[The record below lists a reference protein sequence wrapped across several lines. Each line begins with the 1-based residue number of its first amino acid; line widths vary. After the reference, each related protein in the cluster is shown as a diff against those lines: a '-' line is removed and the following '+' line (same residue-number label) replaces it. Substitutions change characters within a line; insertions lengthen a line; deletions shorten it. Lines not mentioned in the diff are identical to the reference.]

1 MTRPE
6 VPKDGQE
13 YLWWS
18 QGATDEANARNEGL
32 TNEMQDVRT
41 VLEDLA
47 RLNGNSPAAVITAVA
62 RIYCPDRLRRRYR
75 RLK

>member
-1 MTRPE
+1 M
-6 VPKDGQE
+6 DGTQE

-18 QGATDEANARNEGL
+18 QGATDEADARNEGL
-32 TNEMQDVRT
+32 SHEIQDVRT

-47 RLNGNSPAAVITAVA
+47 RLHKYNPADLISAVA

-75 RLK
+75 